1 MSDLELTL
9 TDTYFRV
16 LGLIKQVQAKLC
28 LTSRQ
33 AALIAIASSCA
44 GIYSLSSYKLACCGV
59 FALSLDFAK
68 TKLENLISVKELDG
82 QTD

>member
-9 TDTYFRV
+9 TDTYFRF

-33 AALIAIASSCA
+33 AALIAIASSYA
-44 GIYSLSSYKLACCGV
+44 GIYSLSSYELARCGS
-59 FALSLDFAK
+59 LSRLRKDK
-68 TKLENLISVKELDG
+68 TGKFNFGKG
-82 QTD
+82 AGRTD